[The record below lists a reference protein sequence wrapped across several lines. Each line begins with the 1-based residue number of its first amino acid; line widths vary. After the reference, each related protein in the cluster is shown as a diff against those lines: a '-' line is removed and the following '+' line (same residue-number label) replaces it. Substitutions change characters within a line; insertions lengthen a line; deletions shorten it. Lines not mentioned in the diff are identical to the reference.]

1 MDTDEADALI
11 EVSTLTFAVMACR
24 RLQDGRTTLGAV
36 KTDANPFRR
45 A

>member
-11 EVSTLTFAVMACR
+11 EVWTLTFAVTACR